1 MQLKQKDKSLP
12 TKYDALGA
20 DALRLWVASS
30 DYTTDVFVGQP
41 VLKSVNVGLVKYRN
55 TMKMLLG
62 SIHQDPSPKRTVL
75 DIIAL
80 IQLQDVMEK
89 VQSAY
94 ASHEFYKGIKA
105 LDKWL
110 HTDLSA
116 FYMDAIKDRL
126 YTGDGGSVF
135 LEIYDGLSAML
146 APVTPMLVEEAWDH
160 APEWVKKE
168 R

>member
-1 MQLKQKDKSLP
+1 
-12 TKYDALGA
+12 
-20 DALRLWVASS
+20 
-30 DYTTDVFVGQP
+30 
-41 VLKSVNVGLVKYRN
+41 
-55 TMKMLLG
+55 MLLG
-62 SIHQDPSPKRTVL
+62 SMYKDANSSRTDL

-80 IQLQDVMEK
+80 VQLQTVMSE
-89 VQSAY
+89 VFAAY
-94 ASHEFYKGIKA
+94 KNHEFYKGIKA

-135 LEIYDGLSAML
+135 LEIYDGFMAML

-160 APEWVKKE
+160 TPEWVKKE
-168 R
+168 RYTVLNQTL

>member
-1 MQLKQKDKSLP
+1 MKQKDKSLLP
-12 TKYDALGA
+12 KHDALGA

-30 DYTTDVFVGQP
+30 DYTSDVFVGQP
-41 VLKSVNVGLVKYRN
+41 VLKSVHIGLVKYRN

-62 SIHQDPSPKRTVL
+62 SMHQDAGSARTIL

-80 IQLQDVMEK
+80 IQLQAVMEK
-89 VQSAY
+89 VQIAY
-94 ASHEFYKGIKA
+94 NNHEFCKGVKA

-160 APEWVKKE
+160 TPEWIKKE